1 MQNREPSQKQE
12 SEMPYIHINSFFSV
26 YPDTIKDGEIVI
38 GYKRWGTGRRITFP
52 NDFGVGYPCRDRKG
66 RYRASDLALDPI
78 IIHDLSEA
86 DTAEVWVGGGVTSE
100 RKPEKVNTVTEHI
113 RFADNAVHVGKDAFH
128 GMKALKS
135 LRLSKNMCLPDS
147 PGLFRN
153 CPDLREVIYEGTLD
167 EWQSLG
173 LGKVFGENTDIICKD
188 GKAVYRI
195 SGTKER
201 KLIGFTPYGKTLE
214 NVPIPENISVI
225 GKEAFRNRTDLTS
238 LLIPRSVIRIDRL
251 AFAGCTGLKELTILS
266 GKITLS
272 DDAFAGCTALET
284 VNFPSGC
291 EGLSGKAFSG
301 CPSLKTAVFGDTVWE
316 RPVKKNPVMVP
327 WDGMNRQYYNLFAI
341 KNEDYDTGSFTV
353 YKKNSMVL
361 TDPRLEEELW
371 RLTDENLE
379 WMKTLPCIFTKTN
392 TLVDHS
398 EPEAKAVLGKID
410 DIIIQD
416 CGIKIKYS
424 LSETVFPHNLLVGHQ
439 KELGMEKHRGMFR
452 SRLYFEHWAIIKTD
466 LVRTLETLGINS
478 GEFIKS
484 MREDSRL

>member
-1 MQNREPSQKQE
+1 
-12 SEMPYIHINSFFSV
+12 MPYIHVNSFFSV

-38 GYKRWGTGRRITFP
+38 GYKRWGTGRRIRFP
-52 NDFGVGYPCRDRKG
+52 NDFDVGYPCRDRKG

-86 DTAEVWVGGGVTSE
+86 DTAEVWVGDGVTSDG
-100 RKPEKVNTVTEHI
+100 KTGKVNTVTEHI
-113 RFADNAVHVGKDAFH
+113 RFADNAVSAGAGAFH

-135 LRLSKNMCLPDS
+135 LRLPKNMRLPDS

-153 CPDLREVIYEGTLD
+153 CPDLSEVVYEDTLD
-167 EWQSLG
+167 EWHSLG
-173 LGKVFGENTDIICKD
+173 LGKVFGENTDITCRD

-195 SGTKER
+195 SGTEKR
-201 KLIGFTPYGKTLE
+201 TLAGFTPYGRTLE

-225 GKEAFRNRTDLTS
+225 GKEAFRNCTDLAS
-238 LLIPRSVIRIDRL
+238 VRIPESVIRIDRL
-251 AFAGCTGLKELTILS
+251 AFAECTGLKELTILS

-272 DDAFAGCTALET
+272 DDAFAGCTVLET

-291 EGLSGKAFSG
+291 VSLSGKAFSG
-301 CPSLKTAVFGDTVWE
+301 CPSLKTVVFGDTIWG
-316 RPVKKNPVMVP
+316 RPVKKNPARVP
-327 WDGMNRQYYNLFAI
+327 WEGMNRQYYNLFAI
-341 KNEDYDTGSFTV
+341 KNEDYETGSFTV

-361 TDPRLEEELW
+361 TDPGLEDELW
-371 RLTDENLE
+371 QLTDENLE

-439 KELGMEKHRGMFR
+439 KELGMERHIGSFR
-452 SRLYFEHWAIIKTD
+452 SRLHFEHWAIIEND
-466 LVRTLETLGINS
+466 LIGTLAELGINT
-478 GEFIKS
+478 GV
-484 MREDSRL
+484 